1 MEVFLILLLVVIIC
15 WLYKGLSSE
24 NVIELDEKLFNDF
37 RYCNEYH
44 RYMASSGI
52 YDDTLDSD
60 EEFKKYRDR
69 VKEIEYTLPEEL
81 KEKLGEIKDSE
92 FDLYYKIKE

>member
-1 MEVFLILLLVVIIC
+1 MEVVLILILVVIIC
-15 WLYKGLSSE
+15 WVYKDASSA
-24 NVIELDEKLFNDF
+24 NIIELDEKLFKDF

-44 RYMASSGI
+44 RYMDMSGR
-52 YDDTLDSD
+52 YDDDLSSD

-69 VKEIEYTLPEEL
+69 VKEIEDTLPEEL

-92 FDLYYKIKE
+92 FDLYYKIKD